1 MPVFCRPSIVVT
13 PYLDALPDSAAGT
26 KTPPAMPTVY
36 EITQSSFLVMFWT
49 ISLSGQFL
57 VLDFVPRAFSFTA
70 LEI

>member
-1 MPVFCRPSIVVT
+1 
-13 PYLDALPDSAAGT
+13 
-26 KTPPAMPTVY
+26 
-36 EITQSSFLVMFWT
+36 MFWT